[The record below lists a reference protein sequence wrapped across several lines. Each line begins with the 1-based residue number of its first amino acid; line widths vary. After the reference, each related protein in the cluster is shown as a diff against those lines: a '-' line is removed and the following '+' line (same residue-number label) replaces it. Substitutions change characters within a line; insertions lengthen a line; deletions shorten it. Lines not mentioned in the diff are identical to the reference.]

1 VDDEKPSPFAD
12 LVTGAAWLAV
22 SIGIVIGA
30 WRMDRLEHLAATIY
44 TVPGLVPG
52 LLGAALALMAL
63 LLMLRGLRGGA
74 LGAFPGKGLPPT
86 RSGVHTGFPK
96 GNATNIESGQAR
108 GPRVRLLDHWRLIAA
123 LGLAL
128 AFAVGLLG
136 RGLPF
141 WLAAALYVA
150 AMVFWFQ
157 YEDRRRDGTLL
168 RGAAFAAVFGVISG
182 LVVHF
187 AFQDIFLVRL
197 P

>member
-74 LGAFPGKGLPPT
+74 LGAFPGK
-86 RSGVHTGFPK
+86 VDTGFPK
-96 GNATNIESGQAR
+96 GNATNIGSGQAR
-108 GPRVRLLDHWRLIAA
+108 WPRVRLLDHWRLIAA

-141 WLAAALYVA
+141 WLVAALYVA

-168 RGAAFAAVFGVISG
+168 RGAAFAAVFGVIAG

>member
-1 VDDEKPSPFAD
+1 MDDEKPSPFAD

-22 SIGIVIGA
+22 SIGIIIGA

-52 LLGAALALMAL
+52 LLGAALALMSL
-63 LLMLRGLRGGA
+63 LLILRGVRGGA
-74 LGAFPGKGLPPT
+74 LRALPGKVDP
-86 RSGVHTGFPK
+86 GFPK
-96 GNATNIESGQAR
+96 GNAANIESRQAQW
-108 GPRVRLLDHWRLIAA
+108 PRIRLVDHWRLIAA
-123 LGLAL
+123 LALAL
-128 AFAVGLLG
+128 AFSVGLLG

-150 AMVFWFQ
+150 AMVFVFQ

-168 RGAAFAAVFGVISG
+168 RGAAFAAVFGAISG

>member
-1 VDDEKPSPFAD
+1 MDDEKPSPFAD

-22 SIGIVIGA
+22 SIGIIIGA

-52 LLGAALALMAL
+52 LLGAALALMSL
-63 LLMLRGLRGGA
+63 LLILRGVRGG
-74 LGAFPGKGLPPT
+74 GL
-86 RSGVHTGFPK
+86 
-96 GNATNIESGQAR
+96 AQAR
-108 GPRVRLLDHWRLIAA
+108 WPRIRLLDHWRLIAA

-150 AMVFWFQ
+150 AMVFVFQ